1 MLRLYRTMAQNLRN
15 LEGFNIKH
23 MSRIAC
29 KICRRLGESICGR
42 EKCAYKKRPYP
53 PGRLLSERKH
63 RSNITDYGA
72 QMREKQKVRNTY
84 GLREKQFSAYI
95 KESSGKQG
103 VTPSEYLYEVLESR
117 LDNAVLRAGFAQT
130 RSLARQ
136 IVAHGHITV
145 NGTRTYIPSRRVKI
159 GDILSIREGSK
170 SSVLFSGLS
179 EKLKTLTAPSWI
191 KVDSEKLSAI
201 VQGKPKSAQGEHT
214 FNLTSVIEFYSR

>member
-1 MLRLYRTMAQNLRN
+1 
-15 LEGFNIKH
+15 

-63 RSNITDYGA
+63 RSNITDYGM

-84 GLREKQFSAYI
+84 GLREKQFGMYV
-95 KESSGKQG
+95 KEASGKQG
-103 VTPSEYLYEVLESR
+103 VNPSEYLYEALESR
-117 LDNAVLRAGFAQT
+117 LDNAVLRSGIVASRAI
-130 RSLARQ
+130 ARQ

-145 NGTRTYIPSRRVKI
+145 NGARTYIPSRRIKV
-159 GDILSIREGSK
+159 GDILGIREGSK
-170 SSVLFSGLS
+170 SSVLFSNLS
-179 EKLKTLTAPSWI
+179 EKLKTLTAPTWL
-191 KVDSEKLSAI
+191 KVDADKLSVT
-201 VQGKPKSAQGEHT
+201 VQGKPKVAQGEHT